1 MPIYHFLS
9 VFIISFTVLLYE
21 ILISRIF
28 SIIYQY
34 NILFIVI
41 SISMALLGLGGIV
54 ARFIIGRFTPINK
67 HKSYSYPP
75 LPAFFFFLYPVSMT
89 SACVVTLGYFP
100 ELATYGMILIAGMPF
115 VAAGILLGAFYWDL
129 GKYSRRVF
137 FFDTVGGAAGCL
149 MSLVFV
155 YMFGVINTVLF
166 TACIASFIPL
176 FFRFPKNVFRSL
188 VPAAI
193 VFTMLVFLGN
203 VSTNVLEFNQKKLM
217 QTDNALGWMLNHLKT
232 QVEYM
237 GHSWD
242 LYSRCD
248 LVKDD
253 KTDMKRT
260 IFINGGTEAVMLR
273 GESLANV
280 RKRYRHDITYIPY
293 LSGNNDNVLILGAGG
308 GRDVLLSLA
317 AGAKN
322 VTAVE
327 INQGVFNM
335 VKENHAYTGNIFSRQ
350 GVTGVREDG
359 RTFIMKDKNKY
370 DKIVLSLS
378 SSYAFADVSSIA
390 QMENY
395 LYTQEAF
402 DLFLSHLSENGSLV
416 IFINYKELMNKF
428 VVASLDYFQ
437 RVEDISPAKA
447 LKQIV
452 TFSDEDS
459 YVAGYSF
466 AVIVQKHAFDFDTI
480 SGLIGEIKDADM
492 EARIIPHAFFGVFDS
507 LSAGSVSLEDFAAKN
522 KLAPSTDDSPYF
534 MEVVLKYRGKLLKL
548 SYHLIGSIA
557 VLSFLHFI
565 FFLFKRKRD
574 ENIKS
579 VSVGNYFMFLIYFIS
594 SGTGFM
600 LVEIALTKR
609 FSFYLDY
616 PQLNM
621 VVILVTILV
630 GCGTGALASSKLK
643 LKPHLVGIIIFLTIL
658 FVPNLIGPFLSATVS
673 LPLMVRC
680 LLVSLFLFPISFFLG
695 MPFPAG
701 IGMLESNL
709 KSEISWF
716 WGINGIASVLGSVL
730 SVVISM
736 GTGFHAVFVVSA
748 SLYLF
753 LAGAGYILSKNM
765 V

>member
-34 NILFIVI
+34 NVLFIVL
-41 SISMALLGLGGIV
+41 SISMALLGLGGMV
-54 ARFIIGRFTPINK
+54 ARFITGRLPPRDECK
-67 HKSYSYPP
+67 PCSQPP
-75 LPAFFFFLYPVSMT
+75 LPVFFFFLYPVSMT
-89 SACVVTLGYFP
+89 SACVVTLGYFS
-100 ELATYGMILIAGMPF
+100 ELATYGMILIAGLPF
-115 VAAGILLGAFYWDL
+115 VAAGILLGSFYWDL
-129 GKYSRRVF
+129 GKDSRRVF

-149 MSLVFV
+149 MSLLLV

-166 TACIASFIPL
+166 TACIASFLPL
-176 FFRFPKNVFRSL
+176 LFRFPKNVFRFL
-188 VPAAI
+188 APAAI
-193 VFTMLVFLGN
+193 VFTLIVFLGN

-273 GESLANV
+273 GESLQNV

-293 LSGNNDNVLILGAGG
+293 LSGKNDNVLVLGAGG

-327 INQGVFNM
+327 INQGVFDM
-335 VKENHAYTGNIFSRQ
+335 VKENSAYTGNIFSRP

-402 DLFLSHLSENGSLV
+402 DLFLSHLSEDGSLV
-416 IFINYKELMNKF
+416 IFINYRELMNKF

-437 RVEDISPAKA
+437 RVEGISPAKA
-447 LKQIV
+447 LNNVV

-466 AVIVQKHAFDFDTI
+466 AVIVRKHPFDFDAI
-480 SGLIGEIKDADM
+480 SGVIDEIKNSDM
-492 EARIIPHAFFGVFDS
+492 EAGIIPHAFWGAFES
-507 LSAGSVSLEDFAAKN
+507 LSTGSVSLADFAEKN

-534 MEVVLKYRGKLLKL
+534 MEVVLKYREKLLEL
-548 SYHLIGSIA
+548 SYYLIGCIA
-557 VLSFLHFI
+557 VFSFLHFI
-565 FFLFKRKRD
+565 FFLFKRRNDK
-574 ENIKS
+574 NTQAISIGK
-579 VSVGNYFMFLIYFIS
+579 YFMFMTYFIS
-594 SGTGFM
+594 SGVAFM

-621 VVILVTILV
+621 VVILVAILV
-630 GCGTGALASSKLK
+630 GCGSGALASSRLK
-643 LKPHLVGIIIFLTIL
+643 LKPHVMGIILFLALL
-658 FVPNLIGPFLSATVS
+658 FVPNLINPLITATIS
-673 LPLMVRC
+673 LPLFVRC
-680 LLVSLFLFPISFFLG
+680 LLVWLFLFPVSFFLG

-701 IGMLESNL
+701 IGMLESEF
-709 KSEISWF
+709 KSEIPWF

-748 SLYLF
+748 LFYLV
-753 LAGAGYILSKNM
+753 LAGAGYFLSRNQ
-765 V
+765 